1 MKKTNFQFYATH
13 GEILDFLKEAVAA
26 GAVHVYLVGL
36 VPEYAMQEMKP
47 GYPYLLGQY
56 TYAIFSECGRE
67 LCTREEYLAYTKSN
81 HGDLILHIGDETE
94 AELTESSIG
103 AVSEDAINPVWVK
116 LIGRLRKCCLKGAY
130 VVTPQNV
137 RKYYPQIRYSAG
149 AREAWQKG
157 KTIRPAAGWNRV
169 ELMSE

>member
-1 MKKTNFQFYATH
+1 MKKANFQFYSTH
-13 GEILDFLKEAVAA
+13 EEILRFFSEAVST

-36 VPEYAMQEMKP
+36 FPEYVMQEMKP
-47 GYPYLLGQY
+47 GHPYILGQY
-56 TYAIFSECGRE
+56 TFAILSECSRE
-67 LCTREEYLAYTKSN
+67 IRTREEYLAYTKAT
-81 HGDLILHIGDETE
+81 HGDLIVHIGDETE

-137 RKYYPQIRYSAG
+137 RKYYPQIRYSSG
-149 AREAWQKG
+149 AREAWQNG
-157 KTIRPAAGWNRV
+157 ETIRPAAGWNRV